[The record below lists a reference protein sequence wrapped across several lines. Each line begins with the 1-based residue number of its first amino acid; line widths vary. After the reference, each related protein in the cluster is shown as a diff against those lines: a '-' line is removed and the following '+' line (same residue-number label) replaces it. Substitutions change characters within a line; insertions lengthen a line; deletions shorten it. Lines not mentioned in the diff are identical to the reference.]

1 MFLCC
6 GVRAHPHGAL
16 VSLDACACRYVTD
29 TFFKHYM
36 LYKYAFTTRK
46 TLTFQTRSS
55 YTLLPPIFPPLSLAR
70 SSQELAADL
79 AAAEAAVARAPDLSA
94 EAEALQQEGISQD
107 VKTLIADRVNAE
119 VAAIRAQ
126 LEEAFKTK
134 EQEMRAKI
142 EALQRATAH

>member
-1 MFLCC
+1 
-6 GVRAHPHGAL
+6 
-16 VSLDACACRYVTD
+16 
-29 TFFKHYM
+29 M

-46 TLTFQTRSS
+46 TLTFQSRHS
-55 YTLLPPIFPPLSLAR
+55 YTSLPPIFPPLSEAR

-94 EAEALQQEGISQD
+94 DAEPLQQEGISQET
-107 VKTLIADRVNAE
+107 KALIALRVNAE

-126 LEEAFKTK
+126 LEEAFKQK

-142 EALQRATAH
+142 EGLQRATAH